1 MEGAVLPLRSWQYSS
16 SASVT
21 PPRGQVATEKAARG
35 PRLALPGPVPI
46 SILNSS
52 PTGRRWVL
60 LPRIAGA
67 PRPVGPR
74 RAARW
79 SRGSTAEAPVPVYLH
94 GAGRRPRYTCAPPPC
109 PRASA
114 SLRAPSTSQPH
125 TEEARSSV
133 RVCVCLSPFEMLH
146 SPKVREWS
154 TPWSQN
160 GVPIAPHVF
169 HCFSRGWHSRRV
181 APRRAPRAIWDRVR
195 GRGGQLASAERSA
208 APTCPQ
214 LKPWVLPASVTS
226 QQKVTRY
233 CDMIPCSPISFTFH
247 HAHAFLLKF
256 YSVKH

>member
-1 MEGAVLPLRSWQYSS
+1 MGAV
-16 SASVT
+16 
-21 PPRGQVATEKAARG
+21 ATHSR
-35 PRLALPGPVPI
+35 
-46 SILNSS
+46 SS
-52 PTGRRWVL
+52 P
-60 LPRIAGA
+60 
-67 PRPVGPR
+67 
-74 RAARW
+74 
-79 SRGSTAEAPVPVYLH
+79 SS
-94 GAGRRPRYTCAPPPC
+94 
-109 PRASA
+109 
-114 SLRAPSTSQPH
+114 RAPSSRPVVSRVDSRGPSPCISAWSWEAAPLHLCPATVPTGQCLPSCTEHQPAPH
-125 TEEARSSV
+125 RRGSLQCQ